1 MQFRGTEP
9 AQGWS
14 IPGGDSYTDAMVQT
28 VSTSQPENN
37 PWPSIWT
44 LRPDV
49 QAVIRA
55 KTRAMAEDDGQ
66 SGGPGGPSTSVITK
80 TKPKTKRP
88 NLYRVLILNDDYTP
102 MEFVVHVLEKF
113 FQKDVE
119 AATQIMLHVHHHGI
133 GECGV
138 FTYEI
143 AETKV
148 TQVMDFARKHQHPL
162 QCVMEKK

>member
-1 MQFRGTEP
+1 MRDLEGTP
-9 AQGWS
+9 AGERSLAAVRIPQGIS
-14 IPGGDSYTDAMVQT
+14 NACAM
-28 VSTSQPENN
+28 SQPTLSFDLAEQCAAVAGPNMGNNDENRS
-37 PWPSIWT
+37 P
-44 LRPDV
+44 
-49 QAVIRA
+49 
-55 KTRAMAEDDGQ
+55 G
-66 SGGPGGPSTSVITK
+66 SGGPSASVITK
-80 TKPKTKRP
+80 VKPKTKRP

-119 AATQIMLHVHHHGI
+119 AATKIMLHVHHHGI